1 MTTKQTQTN
10 LSNNP
15 KLNELFREAMD
26 RFNALSPEEK
36 AAHRREQAIS
46 WVYGEMLLTRFER
59 GEPEL
64 SNEEKEK
71 LQQDVADIYDRR
83 EKEKKDLSEE

>member
-1 MTTKQTQTN
+1 MTTKRIQSN
-10 LSNNP
+10 LSDNP

-36 AAHRREQAIS
+36 AAHRRDQHVS
-46 WVYGEMLLTRFER
+46 WVVGEMLLTRFER

-71 LQQDVADIYDRR
+71 LQQDIEDLYDRR
-83 EKEKKDLSEE
+83 EREKKDLSEE